1 MPRYFA
7 DQAGSWA
14 VRGGALTQVAQA
26 NPGAN
31 SWVPN
36 ADPITMLGDEAW
48 EDYTVSA
55 DATFSSAMPSGNGKG
70 RAGDRSGV
78 AVVAVA
84 AGADGVR
91 SSPSSRR
98 LGRMRRW
105 HCGQAKPPANGSSV
119 DGEVDEC
126 GGRVRSVAGT
136 MMSPCD
142 ASDPAQVW
150 AWDVPAPGYVAN
162 TAAFGGQ
169 VCLNIFGCN
178 DDDISFY
185 ACVYEGDGWGWLSRL
200 T

>member
-1 MPRYFA
+1 
-7 DQAGSWA
+7 
-14 VRGGALTQVAQA
+14 
-26 NPGAN
+26 
-31 SWVPN
+31 
-36 ADPITMLGDEAW
+36 MLGDEAW

-150 AWDVPAPGYVAN
+150 TWDVPAPGYVSN
-162 TAAFGGQ
+162 TAAFGTQ
-169 VCLNIFGCN
+169 SCLNIGGC
-178 DDDISFY
+178 DDDTIMFY
-185 ACVYEGDGWGWLSRL
+185 ACVMGRRCWSIARPRHAPRAACFARRSAGRPTRFLHTMHPHTPHSAAA
-200 T
+200 